1 MRSHHLLPIGV
12 GGVARLPQYATA
24 NMGGTVPDQ
33 LGEVLNAFAKM
44 NIQKTLRFSIAWQKL
59 SGIRL
64 TY

>member
-1 MRSHHLLPIGV
+1 MRSHHPLPIGA

-33 LGEVLNAFAKM
+33 LGEVLNAFANM
-44 NIQKTLRFSIAWQKL
+44 NMQKTLRYSIAGRKL
-59 SGIRL
+59 SRIRL